1 MYHVSDLMLCC
12 KQGSFGDVGIDTV
25 KWGFEGQQFFFF
37 FFFLGGGGLV
47 EYLRGYID
55 SILINQ
61 GGMQTN
67 STIEHCTAVT
77 IFLQNCPVSNVILLV
92 V

>member
-37 FFFLGGGGLV
+37 FGGGG
-47 EYLRGYID
+47 
-55 SILINQ
+55 
-61 GGMQTN
+61 GG
-67 STIEHCTAVT
+67 
-77 IFLQNCPVSNVILLV
+77 VSRISERVYRQHFD
-92 V
+92 